1 MPDFVDP
8 PELQN
13 APICSGSLRPKTDV
27 QKHAHRYCVKSS
39 SQPNQCSS
47 QPDRSDYLTGKK
59 SATKRS
65 ADKANEKKRY
75 SKGFWKAIQCRLGIP
90 PTGKPGPETR
100 RAIMSWQDAHGKPT
114 NGVINDRILND
125 LGLSANQLRI
135 NPKTVTLQQLRERL
149 GENYTP
155 SQHFDHGPATIAL
168 DRNNQLK
175 CPALPANHQP
185 SLANYSFADAPNHFA
200 NLPHSLETLGIAA
213 LRGNPLWNAKPESSN
228 RARQPQSSDALAP
241 NDANHAIVERLKS
254 PENYHIERE
263 TVLSL
268 DTVDGTIAKRLII
281 LENFNTKANGEAW
294 EELVQYAQSDSTEAH
309 QVMQSVVDY
318 VIKELHKLES
328 QGDRKEA
335 AVRHIHA
342 SDKHGG
348 DDEAAVV
355 QDKLLW
361 LKERERVSK
370 WLLGLSKLYQD
381 PAFAALAFQGTHYAG
396 LEGTVIDEQT
406 GHPIRVPNEA
416 LAIQSKKSADS
427 FAQTGNM
434 SNIYRTG
441 AVCNEFAYASSS
453 IANPTGTKNAFPI
466 SISKSNWYSPALVE
480 QERYKTNFDDIEQ
493 GDAIVAL
500 NPRQNDKSRKND
512 NPPSLEE
519 LSKYTGRHVDIVV
532 AVSKRNPPKKKKG
545 NKADREQDEQSPQ
558 KAVMLAGA
566 RGSNF
571 PNGIHT
577 KKGNIKW
584 YFSDDDKFKQPFI
597 VIKSVRKHHSI
608 DLSSALTQD
617 FKYDDVK
624 SDIAYNINSKHLKPA
639 ESVAIFNHIFSDKL
653 NTSCQDR
660 DIGYQQLLTIMKD
673 IPSSERDHYYVSSKN
688 KHILME
694 FKKELEATTQ
704 DDQKAFLLKYMRNN
718 IQSKEISFDTNV
730 KSITSDFLLKRITAQ
745 ELYELNTIL
754 INRPPELSSVARA
767 ILIYRSFSVDLRDTI
782 LKGFTSTS
790 SMHINICPILP
801 SSISNESERQIA
813 TKNIWRSKHP

>member
-8 PELQN
+8 PDLQN
-13 APICSGSLRPKTDV
+13 APICSGSLRPKTNV

-59 SATKRS
+59 SASKRS

-90 PTGKPGPETR
+90 PSGKPGPETR

-135 NPKTVTLQQLRERL
+135 NPKTVTIQQLRERL

-155 SQHFDHGPATIAL
+155 SQHFDHGPATITL
-168 DRNNQLK
+168 DRNHQLK
-175 CPALPANHQP
+175 CPTLPANHQP
-185 SLANYSFADAPNHFA
+185 SPANYSFADAPNHFA
-200 NLPHSLETLGIAA
+200 NLPKPLETLGIAA

-254 PENYHIERE
+254 PKNYHIERE
-263 TVLSL
+263 NVLSL
-268 DTVDGTIAKRLII
+268 DTVDDTIAKRLII
-281 LENFNTKANGEAW
+281 LENFNTRTNGEAW

-342 SDKHGG
+342 SDKHG
-348 DDEAAVV
+348 DDEAVV
-355 QDKLLW
+355 AQGKLLW

-381 PAFAALAFQGTHYAG
+381 PAFAALAFQGTHYTG
-396 LEGTVIDEQT
+396 LEDTVIDERT
-406 GHPIRVPNEA
+406 GHPIRLNAPQSF
-416 LAIQSKKSADS
+416 QSKKSADS
-427 FAQTGNM
+427 FAKTGNM
-434 SNIYRTG
+434 SNLYRTG

-453 IANPTGTKNAFPI
+453 IANPTDTKNAFPV
-466 SISKSNWYSPALVE
+466 SISKSNWYSPALAE

-500 NPRQNDKSRKND
+500 NPRQNDKSRPNG

-519 LSKYTGRHVDIVV
+519 LSKLNGRHVDIVV
-532 AVSKRNPPKKKKG
+532 AVGKRNPPKKKKG
-545 NKADREQDEQSPQ
+545 NKADRDQDEQPPQ

-624 SDIAYNINSKHLKPA
+624 SDIAYSVMPKYMKPYPNT
-639 ESVAIFNHIFSDKL
+639 AIIHHSSDSNRICLGDNK
-653 NTSCQDR
+653 
-660 DIGYQQLLTIMKD
+660 IGYNDLVDIMED
-673 IPSSERDHYYVSSKN
+673 IQSNERSSYYIDDKN
-688 KHILME
+688 IEVLKE
-694 FKKELEATTQ
+694 FKKSLDSITHNEQRTFIFEHL
-704 DDQKAFLLKYMRNN
+704 RNN
-718 IQSKEISFDTNV
+718 IHSEMQSFDIKKTPTTRDSLVNYTTPLELTRIN
-730 KSITSDFLLKRITAQ
+730 SIIDTTDINNIHFFK
-745 ELYELNTIL
+745 TIL
-754 INRPPELSSVARA
+754 IFHS
-767 ILIYRSFSVDLRDTI
+767 
-782 LKGFTSTS
+782 
-790 SMHINICPILP
+790 LP
-801 SSISNESERQIA
+801 SSIRERIIKGFSSPSSMSFNACPIHSSSISSESKRQIA
-813 TKNIWRSKHP
+813 TKNIWRSKR

>member
-13 APICSGSLRPKTDV
+13 APICSGSLRPKPNV

-39 SQPNQCSS
+39 RPPIECSS
-47 QPDRSDYLTGKK
+47 QPARSDYLTGKK

-75 SKGFWKAIQCRLGIP
+75 SRGFWKAIQCRLGIIP
-90 PTGKPGPETR
+90 SGVPDPETR

-114 NGVINDRILND
+114 NGLISDELLIDIGLSINDLQID
-125 LGLSANQLRI
+125 
-135 NPKTVTLQQLRERL
+135 PKTVTIQQLRERL
-149 GENYTP
+149 GENHTP

-168 DRNNQLK
+168 DRNYQLK
-175 CPALPANHQP
+175 CPTLPANHQP
-185 SLANYSFADAPNHFA
+185 PLANYSFADAPKHFA
-200 NLPHSLETLGIAA
+200 NLPKPLKTLGIAA
-213 LRGNPLWNAKPESSN
+213 LRGNPLWNAKPETVD

-263 TVLSL
+263 NVLNL
-268 DTVDGTIAKRLII
+268 DTVDDTIAKRLII
-281 LENFNTKANGEAW
+281 LEIFNTKANGEAW

-342 SDKHGG
+342 SDKYGE
-348 DDEAAVV
+348 DEAAVA
-355 QDKLLW
+355 QDKDKLLW
-361 LKERERVSK
+361 VKERERVSK

-416 LAIQSKKSADS
+416 QAIQSKKSADS
-427 FAQTGNM
+427 FAKTGNM
-434 SNIYRTG
+434 SNLYRTG

-453 IANPTGTKNAFPI
+453 IANPTSTKNAFPI
-466 SISKSNWYSPALVE
+466 SISKSNWYSPALAE

-500 NPRQNDKSRKND
+500 NPRQNDKSRPNG

-519 LSKYTGRHVDIVV
+519 LSKLNGRHVDIVV
-532 AVSKRNPPKKKKG
+532 AVGKRNPPKKKKG
-545 NKADREQDEQSPQ
+545 NKADRDQDEQPPQ

-597 VIKSVRKHHSI
+597 VIKSVRKHHSF
-608 DLSSALTQD
+608 DLSTALTQD

-624 SDIAYNINSKHLKPA
+624 SDIAYSVMPKYMKPYPNT
-639 ESVAIFNHIFSDKL
+639 AIIHHSSDSNRICLGDNK
-653 NTSCQDR
+653 
-660 DIGYQQLLTIMKD
+660 IGYNDLVDIMED
-673 IPSSERDHYYVSSKN
+673 IQSNERSSYYIDDKN
-688 KHILME
+688 IEVLKE
-694 FKKELEATTQ
+694 FKKSLDSITHNEQRTFIFEHL
-704 DDQKAFLLKYMRNN
+704 RNN
-718 IQSKEISFDTNV
+718 IHSEMQSFDIKKTPTTRDSLVNYTTPLELTRIN
-730 KSITSDFLLKRITAQ
+730 SIIDTTDINNIHFFK
-745 ELYELNTIL
+745 TIL
-754 INRPPELSSVARA
+754 IFHS
-767 ILIYRSFSVDLRDTI
+767 
-782 LKGFTSTS
+782 
-790 SMHINICPILP
+790 LP
-801 SSISNESERQIA
+801 SSIRERIIKGFSSPSSMSFNACPIHSSSISSESKRQIA
-813 TKNIWRSKHP
+813 TKNIWRSKR

>member
-1 MPDFVDP
+1 MG
-8 PELQN
+8 LQ
-13 APICSGSLRPKTDV
+13 ISR
-27 QKHAHRYCVKSS
+27 KSS
-39 SQPNQCSS
+39 RHQ
-47 QPDRSDYLTGKK
+47 GKIELD
-59 SATKRS
+59 SPVPT
-65 ADKANEKKRY
+65 
-75 SKGFWKAIQCRLGIP
+75 GIP
-90 PTGKPGPETR
+90 DPETR
-100 RAIMSWQDAHGKPT
+100 RAIMAWQDAHGKPT
-114 NGVINDRILND
+114 NGLITNELLIDIGLSINDLQID
-125 LGLSANQLRI
+125 
-135 NPKTVTLQQLRERL
+135 PKTVTIQQLREKL

-241 NDANHAIVERLKS
+241 NDANHAIVERLKA

-263 TVLSL
+263 NVLNQ
-268 DTVDGTIAKRLII
+268 DTIDDTIAKRLMI
-281 LENFNTKANGEAW
+281 LENFNTKTNGEAW
-294 EELVQYAQSDSTEAH
+294 EELVQYAQSDGSEAH

-342 SDKHGG
+342 SDKHA
-348 DDEAAVV
+348 DDEAAVT

-396 LEGTVIDEQT
+396 LEGTVIDERT

-416 LAIQSKKSADS
+416 LAIQSKKRADS
-427 FAQTGNM
+427 FARTGNM
-434 SNIYRTG
+434 SNLYRTG

-453 IANPTGTKNAFPI
+453 IATPTGTKNAFPV

-519 LSKYTGRHVDIVV
+519 LSKLNGQHVDIVV
-532 AVSKRNPPKKKKG
+532 AVSKRTPPKKKKG
-545 NKADREQDEQSPQ
+545 NKADREQDEQTPQ
-558 KAVMLAGA
+558 KAVMLSGA

-571 PNGIHT
+571 PNGIHSSNNKT
-577 KKGNIKW
+577 KW
-584 YFSDDDKFKQPFI
+584 YFRDDDKFKQPFI
-597 VIKSVRKHHSI
+597 VIKSIRKPHSI

-624 SDIAYNINSKHLKPA
+624 SDIAFSSMPKYMKPYKNMAVIHHSSDTNQMCIGDNKLGYNDL
-639 ESVAIFNHIFSDKL
+639 V
-653 NTSCQDR
+653 
-660 DIGYQQLLTIMKD
+660 DIMED
-673 IPSSERDHYYVSSKN
+673 IPSNERSSYYVDEKN
-688 KHILME
+688 VEILRE
-694 FKKELEATTQ
+694 FKKSLDSITNNEQRTFIFKHL
-704 DDQKAFLLKYMRNN
+704 RNN
-718 IQSKEISFDTNV
+718 IHSKVIEYDIKDKSVSRKSLSNHVTATEMTEINTVLDNR
-730 KSITSDFLLKRITAQ
+730 SINESRFIRI
-745 ELYELNTIL
+745 
-754 INRPPELSSVARA
+754 
-767 ILIYRSFSVDLRDTI
+767 ILIYHTLPTNIRDTI
-782 LKGFTSTS
+782 VKGFSSPS
-790 SMHINICPILP
+790 SMSFNACPIH
-801 SSISNESERQIA
+801 SSSVSSESKRQIA
-813 TKNIWRSKHP
+813 TKSIWRSKHP

>member
-8 PELQN
+8 PDLQN
-13 APICSGSLRPKTDV
+13 APICSGSLRPKTNV

-75 SKGFWKAIQCRLGIP
+75 SRGFWKAIQCRLGIIP
-90 PTGKPGPETR
+90 SGVPDPETR

-114 NGVINDRILND
+114 NGLISDELLIDIGLSINDLQID
-125 LGLSANQLRI
+125 
-135 NPKTVTLQQLRERL
+135 PKTVTIQQLRERL
-149 GENYTP
+149 GENHTP

-168 DRNNQLK
+168 DRNYQLK
-175 CPALPANHQP
+175 CPTLPANHQP
-185 SLANYSFADAPNHFA
+185 PLANYSFADAPNHFA
-200 NLPHSLETLGIAA
+200 NLPKPLKTLGIAA
-213 LRGNPLWNAKPESSN
+213 LRGNPLWNAKPETVD

-254 PENYHIERE
+254 PENYHIEQE
-263 TVLSL
+263 NVLHQ
-268 DTVDGTIAKRLII
+268 DTVDDTIAKRLII
-281 LENFNTKANGEAW
+281 LENFNTKTNGKAW
-294 EELVQYAQSDSTEAH
+294 EELVQYAQSDNTEAH

-342 SDKHGG
+342 SDKYGE
-348 DDEAAVV
+348 DEAAVA
-355 QDKLLW
+355 QDKDKLLW

-416 LAIQSKKSADS
+416 QAIQSKKSADS
-427 FAQTGNM
+427 FAKTGNM
-434 SNIYRTG
+434 SNLYRTG

-453 IANPTGTKNAFPI
+453 IANPTSTKNAFPI
-466 SISKSNWYSPALVE
+466 SISKSNWYSPALAE

-532 AVSKRNPPKKKKG
+532 AVGKRNPPKKKKG
-545 NKADREQDEQSPQ
+545 NKADREQDEQPPQ

-571 PNGIHT
+571 PNGIHSSNNKT
-577 KKGNIKW
+577 KW
-584 YFSDDDKFKQPFI
+584 YFRDDDKFKQPFI
-597 VIKSVRKHHSI
+597 VIKSVRKQHSF
-608 DLSSALTQD
+608 DLSTALTQD
-617 FKYDDVK
+617 YKYESVK

-639 ESVAIFNHIFSDKL
+639 ESVAIFNHLFSDKL
-653 NTSCQDR
+653 NTPCQDR
-660 DIGYQQLLTIMKD
+660 DIGYQELLTIMKD

-688 KHILME
+688 KHVLVE

-704 DDQKAFLLKYMRNN
+704 DEQKAFLLKYMHN
-718 IQSKEISFDTNV
+718 NV
-730 KSITSDFLLKRITAQ
+730 KSKVIQLDTAKATTELL
-745 ELYELNTIL
+745 LLNHTT
-754 INRPPELSSVARA
+754 PDELSEIRD
-767 ILIYRSFSVDLRDTI
+767 ILNEKFNNDNSLIRTIVIYRSIPINIRDTI

-801 SSISNESERQIA
+801 SSITNESERQIA
-813 TKNIWRSKHP
+813 TKNIWRGKH

>member
-8 PELQN
+8 PDLQN
-13 APICSGSLRPKTDV
+13 APICSGSLRPKTNV

-90 PTGKPGPETR
+90 PTGTPGPETR

-135 NPKTVTLQQLRERL
+135 NPKIVTIQQLRERL

-155 SQHFDHGPATIAL
+155 SQHFDHGPATITL
-168 DRNNQLK
+168 DRNYQLK
-175 CPALPANHQP
+175 CPTLPANHQP
-185 SLANYSFADAPNHFA
+185 PMANYSFADAPNHFA
-200 NLPHSLETLGIAA
+200 NLPKPLETLGIAA
-213 LRGNPLWNAKPESSN
+213 LRGNPLWNAKPETVD

-254 PENYHIERE
+254 PENYHIEQE
-263 TVLSL
+263 NVLHQ
-268 DTVDGTIAKRLII
+268 DTVDDTIAKRLII
-281 LENFNTKANGEAW
+281 LENFNTKTNGKAW
-294 EELVQYAQSDSTEAH
+294 EELVQYAQSNNTEAH

-342 SDKHGG
+342 SDKYGE
-348 DDEAAVV
+348 DEAAVA
-355 QDKLLW
+355 QDKDKLLW
-361 LKERERVSK
+361 VKERERVSK

-416 LAIQSKKSADS
+416 QAIQSKKSADS
-427 FAQTGNM
+427 FAKTGNM
-434 SNIYRTG
+434 SNLYRTG

-453 IANPTGTKNAFPI
+453 IANPTSTKNAFPV
-466 SISKSNWYSPALVE
+466 SISKSNWYSPALAE

-519 LSKYTGRHVDIVV
+519 LSKLNGRHVDIVV

-545 NKADREQDEQSPQ
+545 NKADRDQDEQPPQ

-597 VIKSVRKHHSI
+597 VIKSVRKHHSF
-608 DLSSALTQD
+608 DLSTALTQD

-624 SDIAYNINSKHLKPA
+624 SDIAYSVMPKYMKPYPNT
-639 ESVAIFNHIFSDKL
+639 AIIHHSSDSNRICLGDNK
-653 NTSCQDR
+653 
-660 DIGYQQLLTIMKD
+660 IGYNDLVDIMED
-673 IPSSERDHYYVSSKN
+673 IQSNERSSYYIDDKN
-688 KHILME
+688 IEVLKE
-694 FKKELEATTQ
+694 FKKSLDSITHNEQRTFIFEHL
-704 DDQKAFLLKYMRNN
+704 RNN
-718 IQSKEISFDTNV
+718 IHSEMQSFDIKKTPTTRDSLVNYTTPLELTRIN
-730 KSITSDFLLKRITAQ
+730 SIIDTTDINNIHFFK
-745 ELYELNTIL
+745 TIL
-754 INRPPELSSVARA
+754 IFHS
-767 ILIYRSFSVDLRDTI
+767 
-782 LKGFTSTS
+782 
-790 SMHINICPILP
+790 LP
-801 SSISNESERQIA
+801 SSIRERIIKGFSSPSSMSFNACPIHSSSISSESKRQIA
-813 TKNIWRSKHP
+813 TKNIWRSKR

>member
-13 APICSGSLRPKTDV
+13 APICSGSLRPKTNV

-90 PTGKPGPETR
+90 PTGTPGPETR

-135 NPKTVTLQQLRERL
+135 NPKIVTIQQLRERL
-149 GENYTP
+149 GENHTP
-155 SQHFDHGPATIAL
+155 SQHFDHGPATITL
-168 DRNNQLK
+168 DRNYQLK
-175 CPALPANHQP
+175 CPTLPANHQP
-185 SLANYSFADAPNHFA
+185 PMANYSFADAPNHFA
-200 NLPHSLETLGIAA
+200 NLPKPLETLGIAA

-263 TVLSL
+263 NVLHQ
-268 DTVDGTIAKRLII
+268 DTVDDTIAKRLII
-281 LENFNTKANGEAW
+281 LENFNTKTNGKAW

-309 QVMQSVVDY
+309 QDMQSVVDY
-318 VIKELHKLES
+318 IIKELHKLES

-335 AVRHIHA
+335 AVRYIHA
-342 SDKHGG
+342 SDKYGE
-348 DDEAAVV
+348 DEAAVA
-355 QDKLLW
+355 QDKDKLLW
-361 LKERERVSK
+361 VKERERVSK

-406 GHPIRVPNEA
+406 GHPIRVPNKA

-427 FAQTGNM
+427 FAKTGNM
-434 SNIYRTG
+434 SNLYRTG

-453 IANPTGTKNAFPI
+453 IANPTGTKNAFPV
-466 SISKSNWYSPALVE
+466 SISKSNWYSPALAE

-500 NPRQNDKSRKND
+500 NPRQNDKSRPNG

-519 LSKYTGRHVDIVV
+519 LSKLNGRHVDIVV

-545 NKADREQDEQSPQ
+545 NKADRDQDEQPPQ

-624 SDIAYNINSKHLKPA
+624 SDIAYSVMPKYMKPYPNT
-639 ESVAIFNHIFSDKL
+639 AIIHHSSDSNHICLGDNK
-653 NTSCQDR
+653 
-660 DIGYQQLLTIMKD
+660 IGYNDLVDIMED
-673 IPSSERDHYYVSSKN
+673 IQSNERSSYYIDDKN
-688 KHILME
+688 IEVLKE
-694 FKKELEATTQ
+694 FKKSLDSITHNEQRTFIFEHL
-704 DDQKAFLLKYMRNN
+704 RNN
-718 IQSKEISFDTNV
+718 IHSEMQSFDIKKTPTTRDSLVNYTTPLELTRIN
-730 KSITSDFLLKRITAQ
+730 SIIDTTDINNIHFFK
-745 ELYELNTIL
+745 TIL
-754 INRPPELSSVARA
+754 IFHS
-767 ILIYRSFSVDLRDTI
+767 
-782 LKGFTSTS
+782 
-790 SMHINICPILP
+790 LP
-801 SSISNESERQIA
+801 SSIRERIIKGFSSPSSMSFNACPIHSSSISSESKRQIA
-813 TKNIWRSKHP
+813 TKNIWRSKR

>member
-8 PELQN
+8 PDLQN
-13 APICSGSLRPKTDV
+13 APICSGSLRPKTNV
-27 QKHAHRYCVKSS
+27 QKHAHRYCVKAS

-47 QPDRSDYLTGKK
+47 QPDRRDYLTGKK

-75 SKGFWKAIQCRLGIP
+75 SRGFWKAIQCRLGIIP
-90 PTGKPGPETR
+90 SGVPDPETR

-135 NPKTVTLQQLRERL
+135 NPKIVTIQQLRERL
-149 GENYTP
+149 GENHTP
-155 SQHFDHGPATIAL
+155 SQHFDHGPATITL
-168 DRNNQLK
+168 DRNHQLK
-175 CPALPANHQP
+175 CPTLPANHQP
-185 SLANYSFADAPNHFA
+185 PMANYSFADAPNHFA
-200 NLPHSLETLGIAA
+200 NLPKPLETLGIAA

-263 TVLSL
+263 NVLNL
-268 DTVDGTIAKRLII
+268 DTVDDTIAKRLII
-281 LENFNTKANGEAW
+281 LEIFNTKANGEAW

-342 SDKHGG
+342 SDKYGE
-348 DDEAAVV
+348 DEAAVA
-355 QDKLLW
+355 QDKDKLLW
-361 LKERERVSK
+361 VKERERVSK

-396 LEGTVIDEQT
+396 LKGTVIDEQT

-416 LAIQSKKSADS
+416 QAIQSKKSADS
-427 FAQTGNM
+427 FAKTGNM
-434 SNIYRTG
+434 SNLYRTG

-453 IANPTGTKNAFPI
+453 IANPTSTKNAFPI
-466 SISKSNWYSPALVE
+466 SISKSNWYSPALAE

-519 LSKYTGRHVDIVV
+519 LSKLNGRHVDIVV

-545 NKADREQDEQSPQ
+545 NKADREQDGQPPQ

-566 RGSNF
+566 RGSNY

-624 SDIAYNINSKHLKPA
+624 SDIAYSVMPKYMKPYPNT
-639 ESVAIFNHIFSDKL
+639 AIIHHSSDSNHICLGDNK
-653 NTSCQDR
+653 
-660 DIGYQQLLTIMKD
+660 IGYNDLVDIMED
-673 IPSSERDHYYVSSKN
+673 IQSNERSSYYIDDKN
-688 KHILME
+688 IEVLKE
-694 FKKELEATTQ
+694 FKKSLDSITHNEQRTFIFEHL
-704 DDQKAFLLKYMRNN
+704 RNN
-718 IQSKEISFDTNV
+718 IHSEMQSFDIKKTPTTRDSLVNYTTPLELTRIN
-730 KSITSDFLLKRITAQ
+730 SIIDTTDINNIHFFK
-745 ELYELNTIL
+745 TIL
-754 INRPPELSSVARA
+754 IFHS
-767 ILIYRSFSVDLRDTI
+767 
-782 LKGFTSTS
+782 
-790 SMHINICPILP
+790 LP
-801 SSISNESERQIA
+801 SSIRERIIKGFSSPSSMSFNACPIHSSSISSESKRQIA
-813 TKNIWRSKHP
+813 TKNIWRSKR

>member
-8 PELQN
+8 PDLQN
-13 APICSGSLRPKTDV
+13 APICSGSLRPKTNV
-27 QKHAHRYCVKSS
+27 QKHAHRYCVKAS

-47 QPDRSDYLTGKK
+47 QPDRRDYLTGKK

-75 SKGFWKAIQCRLGIP
+75 SRGFWKAIQCRLGIIP
-90 PTGKPGPETR
+90 SGVPDPETR

-135 NPKTVTLQQLRERL
+135 NPKIVTIQQLRERL
-149 GENYTP
+149 GENHTP
-155 SQHFDHGPATIAL
+155 SQHFDHGPATITL
-168 DRNNQLK
+168 DRNHQLK
-175 CPALPANHQP
+175 CPTLPANHQP
-185 SLANYSFADAPNHFA
+185 PMANYSFADAPNHFA
-200 NLPHSLETLGIAA
+200 NLPKPLETLGIAA

-263 TVLSL
+263 NVLNL
-268 DTVDGTIAKRLII
+268 DTVDDTIAKRLII
-281 LENFNTKANGEAW
+281 LEIFNTKANGEAW

-342 SDKHGG
+342 SDKYGE
-348 DDEAAVV
+348 DEAAVA
-355 QDKLLW
+355 QDKDKLLW
-361 LKERERVSK
+361 VKERERVSK

-416 LAIQSKKSADS
+416 QAIQSKKSADS
-427 FAQTGNM
+427 FAKTGNM
-434 SNIYRTG
+434 SNLYRTG

-453 IANPTGTKNAFPI
+453 IANPTSTKNAFPV

-480 QERYKTNFDDIEQ
+480 QERYKTTFDDIEQ

-519 LSKYTGRHVDIVV
+519 LSKLNGRHVDIVV

-545 NKADREQDEQSPQ
+545 NKADREQDGQPPQ

-566 RGSNF
+566 RGSNY

-624 SDIAYNINSKHLKPA
+624 SDIAYSVMPKYMKPYPNT
-639 ESVAIFNHIFSDKL
+639 AIIHHSSDSNHICLGDNK
-653 NTSCQDR
+653 
-660 DIGYQQLLTIMKD
+660 IGYNDLVDIMED
-673 IPSSERDHYYVSSKN
+673 IQSNERSSYYIDDKN
-688 KHILME
+688 IEVLKE
-694 FKKELEATTQ
+694 FKKSLDSITHNEQRTFIFEHL
-704 DDQKAFLLKYMRNN
+704 RNN
-718 IQSKEISFDTNV
+718 IHSEMQSFDIKKTPTTRDSLVNYTTPLELTRIN
-730 KSITSDFLLKRITAQ
+730 SIIDTTDINNIHFFK
-745 ELYELNTIL
+745 TIL
-754 INRPPELSSVARA
+754 IFHS
-767 ILIYRSFSVDLRDTI
+767 
-782 LKGFTSTS
+782 
-790 SMHINICPILP
+790 LP
-801 SSISNESERQIA
+801 SSIRERIIKGFSSPSSMSFNACPIHSSSISSESKRQIA
-813 TKNIWRSKHP
+813 TKNIWRSKR

>member
-8 PELQN
+8 PEIQHS
-13 APICSGSLRPKTDV
+13 PICSGSLRPKTNV
-27 QKHAHRYCVKSS
+27 QKHAHRYCVKAS

-90 PTGKPGPETR
+90 PTGTPGPETR

-135 NPKTVTLQQLRERL
+135 NPKTVTIQQLRERL

-168 DRNNQLK
+168 DRNYQLK
-175 CPALPANHQP
+175 CPTLPANHQP
-185 SLANYSFADAPNHFA
+185 PLANYSFADAPKHFA
-200 NLPHSLETLGIAA
+200 NLPKPLETLGIAA
-213 LRGNPLWNAKPESSN
+213 LRGNPLWNAKPETVD

-263 TVLSL
+263 NVLHQ
-268 DTVDGTIAKRLII
+268 DTVDDTIAKRLII
-281 LENFNTKANGEAW
+281 LENFNTKANGDAW
-294 EELVQYAQSDSTEAH
+294 DELVQYAQSDSTEAH
-309 QVMQSVVDY
+309 QVMQSVVAH

-342 SDKHGG
+342 SDKHAG
-348 DDEAAVV
+348 DDKAAVT

-370 WLLGLSKLYQD
+370 WLLGLSKIYQD

-396 LEGTVIDEQT
+396 LDETIADERT
-406 GHPIRVPNEA
+406 GYPIHIRSMA
-416 LAIQSKKSADS
+416 QAIQSKKSADS
-427 FAQTGNM
+427 FAKTGNM
-434 SNIYRTG
+434 SNLYRTG
-441 AVCNEFAYASSS
+441 AVCNEFAHASSS
-453 IANPTGTKNAFPI
+453 IANPTGTKNAFPV

-480 QERYKTNFDDIEQ
+480 QERYKTTFDDIEQ

-532 AVSKRNPPKKKKG
+532 AVSKRTPPKKKKG
-545 NKADREQDEQSPQ
+545 NKADREQDEQPPQ

-566 RGSNF
+566 RGSDY
-571 PNGIHT
+571 PNGIHSSNNKT
-577 KKGNIKW
+577 KW
-584 YFSDDDKFKQPFI
+584 YFRDDDKFKQPFI
-597 VIKSVRKHHSI
+597 VIKSIRKHHSI
-608 DLSSALTQD
+608 DLSTALTQD
-617 FKYDDVK
+617 FKYESVK
-624 SDIAYNINSKHLKPA
+624 SDIAYNINSKHLNPHPNM
-639 ESVAIFNHIFSDKL
+639 AIIHHSSNSNHICLGDNELGYNNLVDVMEDVPSNKRSSHYVDDK
-653 NTSCQDR
+653 S
-660 DIGYQQLLTIMKD
+660 IEVLT
-673 IPSSERDHYYVSSKN
+673 
-688 KHILME
+688 E
-694 FKKELEATTQ
+694 FKKSLDAITNNEQRTFIFEHL
-704 DDQKAFLLKYMRNN
+704 RNN
-718 IQSKEISFDTNV
+718 IHSKVIEYDIKDKSVSRKSLSNHVTATEMSEI
-730 KSITSDFLLKRITAQ
+730 
-745 ELYELNTIL
+745 NTIL
-754 INRPPELSSVARA
+754 DNRSINESGFIRI
-767 ILIYRSFSVDLRDTI
+767 ILIYRTLPTNIRDTI
-782 LKGFTSTS
+782 VKGFSSPS
-790 SMHINICPILP
+790 SMSFNACPIH
-801 SSISNESERQIA
+801 SSSVSSESKRQIA
-813 TKNIWRSKHP
+813 TKSIWRSKHP

>member
-8 PELQN
+8 TELQN
-13 APICSGSLRPKTDV
+13 APVCSGSLRPMPIM
-27 QKHAHRYCVKSS
+27 QKHAHRYCLKTSR
-39 SQPNQCSS
+39 PPIECSS
-47 QPDRSDYLTGKK
+47 QPDRSDYLTEKK
-59 SATKRS
+59 STTKRS

-75 SKGFWKAIQCRLGIP
+75 SKGFWKAIQCRLGIIP
-90 PTGKPGPETR
+90 SGVPDPETR

-135 NPKTVTLQQLRERL
+135 NPKTVTIQQLRERL

-155 SQHFDHGPATIAL
+155 SQHFDHGPATITL
-168 DRNNQLK
+168 DRNYQLK

-185 SLANYSFADAPNHFA
+185 PMANYSFADAPNHFA
-200 NLPHSLETLGIAA
+200 NLPKPLETLGIAA

-241 NDANHAIVERLKS
+241 NDANHAIVERLKA

-263 TVLSL
+263 NVLNQ
-268 DTVDGTIAKRLII
+268 DTIDDTIAKRLMI
-281 LENFNTKANGEAW
+281 LENFNTKTNGEAW

-342 SDKHGG
+342 SDKHA
-348 DDEAAVV
+348 DDEAAVT

-396 LEGTVIDEQT
+396 LEGTVIDERT

-416 LAIQSKKSADS
+416 LAIQSKKRADS
-427 FAQTGNM
+427 FARTGNM
-434 SNIYRTG
+434 SNLYRTG
-441 AVCNEFAYASSS
+441 AVCNEFAHASSA

-500 NPRQNDKSRKND
+500 NPRHNDKSRKND

-519 LSKYTGRHVDIVV
+519 LSKLNGRHVDIVV
-532 AVSKRNPPKKKKG
+532 AVSKRTPPKKKKG

-566 RGSNF
+566 RGSDY
-571 PNGIHT
+571 PNGIHSSNNKT
-577 KKGNIKW
+577 KW
-584 YFSDDDKFKQPFI
+584 YFRDDDKFKQPFI
-597 VIKSVRKHHSI
+597 VIKSIRKHHSI
-608 DLSSALTQD
+608 DLSTALTQD

-624 SDIAYNINSKHLKPA
+624 SDIAFSSMPKYMKPYKNMAVIHHSSDTNQMCIGDNKLGYNDL
-639 ESVAIFNHIFSDKL
+639 V
-653 NTSCQDR
+653 
-660 DIGYQQLLTIMKD
+660 DIMED
-673 IPSSERDHYYVSSKN
+673 IPSNERSSHYIDAEN
-688 KHILME
+688 IETLRE
-694 FKKELEATTQ
+694 FKKSLNSITNNEQRLFLFEHLRNNIHSEMQSFDINETPTTQ
-704 DDQKAFLLKYMRNN
+704 DSIINHTTPVELEKINDIISIGDANN
-718 IQSKEISFDTNV
+718 IHFFK
-730 KSITSDFLLKRITAQ
+730 
-745 ELYELNTIL
+745 TIL
-754 INRPPELSSVARA
+754 IFHSLPSSVRER
-767 ILIYRSFSVDLRDTI
+767 IIS
-782 LKGFTSTS
+782 GFTSAST
-790 SMHINICPILP
+790 MNFNVCPIH
-801 SSISNESERQIA
+801 SSSLSSESKRQIA
-813 TKNIWRSKHP
+813 TKNIWRSKH

>member
-8 PELQN
+8 PETQN
-13 APICSGSLRPKTDV
+13 APVCSGSLRPMPIM
-27 QKHAHRYCVKSS
+27 QKHAHRYCLKTSR
-39 SQPNQCSS
+39 PPIECSS

-59 SATKRS
+59 STTKRS
-65 ADKANEKKRY
+65 ADRANEKKRY
-75 SKGFWKAIQCRLGIP
+75 STGFWKAIQCRLGIP
-90 PTGKPGPETR
+90 PTGTPGPETR

-135 NPKTVTLQQLRERL
+135 NPKTVTIQQLRERL

-185 SLANYSFADAPNHFA
+185 SLTNYSFADAPNHFA

-213 LRGNPLWNAKPESSN
+213 LRGNPLWNAKPETVD

-241 NDANHAIVERLKS
+241 NAANHAIIERLKAS
-254 PENYHIERE
+254 ENYHLERE
-263 TVLSL
+263 NVLHQ
-268 DTVDGTIAKRLII
+268 DTVDDTIAKRLII
-281 LENFNTKANGEAW
+281 LEKTNGEAW

-309 QVMQSVVDY
+309 QVMQSVVAH
-318 VIKELHKLES
+318 VIKELHTLES

-335 AVRHIHA
+335 AIRHIHA
-342 SDKHGG
+342 NDNRSDG
-348 DDEAAVV
+348 DAAVA

-416 LAIQSKKSADS
+416 QAIQSKKSADS
-427 FAQTGNM
+427 FAKTGNM
-434 SNIYRTG
+434 SNLYRTG

-453 IANPTGTKNAFPI
+453 IANPTGTKNAFPV
-466 SISKSNWYSPALVE
+466 SISKSNWYSPALAE

-519 LSKYTGRHVDIVV
+519 LSKLNGRHVDIVV
-532 AVSKRNPPKKKKG
+532 AVGKRNPPKKKKG
-545 NKADREQDEQSPQ
+545 NKADREQDGQPPQ
-558 KAVMLAGA
+558 KAVMLSGA
-566 RGSNF
+566 RGSNY
-571 PNGIHT
+571 PNGIHSSNNKT
-577 KKGNIKW
+577 KW
-584 YFSDDDKFKQPFI
+584 YFRDDDKFKQPFI
-597 VIKSVRKHHSI
+597 VIKSIRKHHSI
-608 DLSSALTQD
+608 DLSTALTQD
-617 FKYDDVK
+617 YKYESVK
-624 SDIAYNINSKHLKPA
+624 SDIAYNINSKHLNPY
-639 ESVAIFNHIFSDKL
+639 SNMAIIHHSSDSNHICLGDSKL
-653 NTSCQDR
+653 
-660 DIGYQQLLTIMKD
+660 GYNDLVDVMED
-673 IPSSERDHYYVSSKN
+673 VPSNKRSSYYVDGKS
-688 KHILME
+688 IEVLTE
-694 FKKELEATTQ
+694 FKKSLDAITHDEQRTFIFEHL
-704 DDQKAFLLKYMRNN
+704 RNN
-718 IQSKEISFDTNV
+718 IHSKVIEYDIKDKSVSRKSLSNHVTATEMSEI
-730 KSITSDFLLKRITAQ
+730 
-745 ELYELNTIL
+745 NTIL
-754 INRPPELSSVARA
+754 DNRSINESRFIRI
-767 ILIYRSFSVDLRDTI
+767 ILIYRTLPTNIRDTI
-782 LKGFTSTS
+782 VKGFSSPS
-790 SMHINICPILP
+790 SMSFNACPIH
-801 SSISNESERQIA
+801 SSSVSSESKRQIA
-813 TKNIWRSKHP
+813 TKSIWRSKHP

>member
-13 APICSGSLRPKTDV
+13 APICSGSLRPKTSV

-75 SKGFWKAIQCRLGIP
+75 SKGFWKAIQCRLGIIP
-90 PTGKPGPETR
+90 SGVPDPETR

-114 NGVINDRILND
+114 NGLISDELLIDIGLSINDLQID
-125 LGLSANQLRI
+125 
-135 NPKTVTLQQLRERL
+135 PKTVTIQQLRERL
-149 GENYTP
+149 GENHTP

-168 DRNNQLK
+168 DRNYQLK
-175 CPALPANHQP
+175 CPTLPANHQP
-185 SLANYSFADAPNHFA
+185 PLANYSFADAPKHFA
-200 NLPHSLETLGIAA
+200 NLPKPLKTLGIAA
-213 LRGNPLWNAKPESSN
+213 LRGNPLWNAKPETVD

-263 TVLSL
+263 NVLHQ
-268 DTVDGTIAKRLII
+268 DTVDDTIAKRLII
-281 LENFNTKANGEAW
+281 LEIFNTKANGEAW

-342 SDKHGG
+342 SDKYGE
-348 DDEAAVV
+348 DEAAVA
-355 QDKLLW
+355 QDKDKLLW
-361 LKERERVSK
+361 VKERERVSK

-416 LAIQSKKSADS
+416 QAIQSKKSADS
-427 FAQTGNM
+427 FAKTGNM
-434 SNIYRTG
+434 SNLYRTG

-453 IANPTGTKNAFPI
+453 IANPTSTKNAFPI
-466 SISKSNWYSPALVE
+466 SISKSNWYSPALAE

-532 AVSKRNPPKKKKG
+532 AVGKRNPPKKKKG
-545 NKADREQDEQSPQ
+545 NKADREQDEQPKQ

-566 RGSNF
+566 RGSNY
-571 PNGIHT
+571 PNGIHST
-577 KKGNIKW
+577 DGKTKW
-584 YFSDDDKFKQPFI
+584 YFRDDDKFKQPFI

-608 DLSSALTQD
+608 DLSTALTQD

-624 SDIAYNINSKHLKPA
+624 SDIAYSIMPKYMKPYPNTA
-639 ESVAIFNHIFSDKL
+639 IIHHSSESNHICLGDNK
-653 NTSCQDR
+653 
-660 DIGYQQLLTIMKD
+660 IGYNDLVDIMED
-673 IPSSERDHYYVSSKN
+673 IPSNERSSHYIDAKN
-688 KHILME
+688 IEALRE
-694 FKKELEATTQ
+694 FKKSLNSIINNEQRLFLFEHLRNNIHSEMQSFDINETPTTQ
-704 DDQKAFLLKYMRNN
+704 DSIINHTTPVELEKIDDIINIGDANN
-718 IQSKEISFDTNV
+718 IHFFK
-730 KSITSDFLLKRITAQ
+730 
-745 ELYELNTIL
+745 TIL
-754 INRPPELSSVARA
+754 IFHS
-767 ILIYRSFSVDLRDTI
+767 
-782 LKGFTSTS
+782 
-790 SMHINICPILP
+790 LP
-801 SSISNESERQIA
+801 SSVRERIISRFTSASTMSFNVCPIHSSSLSSESKRQIA
-813 TKNIWRSKHP
+813 TKNIWRSKR

>member
-8 PELQN
+8 PEIQHS
-13 APICSGSLRPKTDV
+13 PICSGSLRPKTNV
-27 QKHAHRYCVKSS
+27 QKHAHRYCVKAS

-47 QPDRSDYLTGKK
+47 QPDRRDYLTGKK

-75 SKGFWKAIQCRLGIP
+75 SRGFWKAIQCRLGIIP
-90 PTGKPGPETR
+90 SGVPDPETR

-135 NPKTVTLQQLRERL
+135 NPKTVTIQQLRERL
-149 GENYTP
+149 GENHTP
-155 SQHFDHGPATIAL
+155 SQHFDHGPATITL
-168 DRNNQLK
+168 DRNHQLK
-175 CPALPANHQP
+175 CPTLPANHQP
-185 SLANYSFADAPNHFA
+185 PMANYSFADAPNHFA
-200 NLPHSLETLGIAA
+200 NLPKPLETLGIAA

-263 TVLSL
+263 NVLNL
-268 DTVDGTIAKRLII
+268 DTVDDTIAKRLII
-281 LENFNTKANGEAW
+281 LEIFNTKANGEAW

-342 SDKHGG
+342 SDKYGE
-348 DDEAAVV
+348 DEAAVA
-355 QDKLLW
+355 QDKDKLLW
-361 LKERERVSK
+361 VKERERVSK

-396 LEGTVIDEQT
+396 LKGTVIDEQT

-416 LAIQSKKSADS
+416 QAIQSKKSADS
-427 FAQTGNM
+427 FAKTGNM
-434 SNIYRTG
+434 SNLYRTG

-453 IANPTGTKNAFPI
+453 IANPTSTKNAFPV

-480 QERYKTNFDDIEQ
+480 QERYKTTFDDIEQ

-519 LSKYTGRHVDIVV
+519 LSKLNGRHVDIVV

-545 NKADREQDEQSPQ
+545 NKADREQDGQPPQ

-566 RGSNF
+566 RGSNY

-624 SDIAYNINSKHLKPA
+624 SDIAYSVMPKYMKPYPNT
-639 ESVAIFNHIFSDKL
+639 AIIHHSSDSNHICLGDNK
-653 NTSCQDR
+653 
-660 DIGYQQLLTIMKD
+660 IGYNDLVDIMED
-673 IPSSERDHYYVSSKN
+673 
-688 KHILME
+688 
-694 FKKELEATTQ
+694 
-704 DDQKAFLLKYMRNN
+704 
-718 IQSKEISFDTNV
+718 IQSNE
-730 KSITSDFLLKRITAQ
+730 R
-745 ELYELNTIL
+745 
-754 INRPPELSSVARA
+754 SSYY
-767 ILIYRSFSVDLRDTI
+767 IDD
-782 LKGFTSTS
+782 
-790 SMHINICPILP
+790 
-801 SSISNESERQIA
+801 
-813 TKNIWRSKHP
+813 KNIEVFERV

>member
-8 PELQN
+8 PDLQN
-13 APICSGSLRPKTDV
+13 APICSGSLRPKTNV

-90 PTGKPGPETR
+90 PTGTPGPETR

-135 NPKTVTLQQLRERL
+135 NPKIVTIQQLRERL

-155 SQHFDHGPATIAL
+155 SQHFDHGPATITL
-168 DRNNQLK
+168 DRNHQLK
-175 CPALPANHQP
+175 CPTLPANHQP
-185 SLANYSFADAPNHFA
+185 PMANYSFADAPNHFA
-200 NLPHSLETLGIAA
+200 NLPKPLETLGIAA

-263 TVLSL
+263 NVLNL
-268 DTVDGTIAKRLII
+268 DTVDDTIAKRLII
-281 LENFNTKANGEAW
+281 LEIFNTKANGEAW

-342 SDKHGG
+342 SDKYGE
-348 DDEAAVV
+348 DEAAVA
-355 QDKLLW
+355 QDKDKLLW
-361 LKERERVSK
+361 VKERERVSK

-396 LEGTVIDEQT
+396 LKGTVIDEQT

-416 LAIQSKKSADS
+416 QAIQSKKSADS
-427 FAQTGNM
+427 FAKTGNM
-434 SNIYRTG
+434 SNLYRTG

-453 IANPTGTKNAFPI
+453 IANPTSTKNAFPV

-480 QERYKTNFDDIEQ
+480 QERYKTTFDDIEQ

-519 LSKYTGRHVDIVV
+519 LSKLNGRHVDIVV

-545 NKADREQDEQSPQ
+545 NKADREQDGQPPQ

-566 RGSNF
+566 RGSNY

-624 SDIAYNINSKHLKPA
+624 SDIAYSVMPKYMKPYPNT
-639 ESVAIFNHIFSDKL
+639 AIIHHSSDSNHICLGDNK
-653 NTSCQDR
+653 
-660 DIGYQQLLTIMKD
+660 IGYNDLVDIMED
-673 IPSSERDHYYVSSKN
+673 IQSNERSSYYIDDKN
-688 KHILME
+688 IEVLKE
-694 FKKELEATTQ
+694 FKKSLDSITHNEQRTFIFEHL
-704 DDQKAFLLKYMRNN
+704 RNN
-718 IQSKEISFDTNV
+718 IHSEMQSFDIKKTPTTRDSLVNYTTPLELTRIN
-730 KSITSDFLLKRITAQ
+730 SIIDTTDINNIHFFK
-745 ELYELNTIL
+745 TIL
-754 INRPPELSSVARA
+754 IFHS
-767 ILIYRSFSVDLRDTI
+767 
-782 LKGFTSTS
+782 
-790 SMHINICPILP
+790 LP
-801 SSISNESERQIA
+801 SSIRERIIKGFSSPSSMSFNACPIHSSSISSESKRQIA
-813 TKNIWRSKHP
+813 TKNIWRSKR

>member
-8 PELQN
+8 PDLQN
-13 APICSGSLRPKTDV
+13 APICSGSLRPKTNV
-27 QKHAHRYCVKSS
+27 QKHAHRYCVKAS

-47 QPDRSDYLTGKK
+47 QPDRRDYLTGKK

-75 SKGFWKAIQCRLGIP
+75 SRGFWKAIQCRLGIIP
-90 PTGKPGPETR
+90 SGVPDPETR

-135 NPKTVTLQQLRERL
+135 NPKIVTIQQLRERL
-149 GENYTP
+149 GENHTP
-155 SQHFDHGPATIAL
+155 SQHFDHGPATITL
-168 DRNNQLK
+168 DRNHQLK
-175 CPALPANHQP
+175 CPTLPANHQP
-185 SLANYSFADAPNHFA
+185 PMANYSFADAPNHFA
-200 NLPHSLETLGIAA
+200 NLPKPLETLGIAA

-263 TVLSL
+263 NVLNL
-268 DTVDGTIAKRLII
+268 DTVDDTIAKRLII
-281 LENFNTKANGEAW
+281 LEIFNTKANGEAW

-342 SDKHGG
+342 SDKYGE
-348 DDEAAVV
+348 DEAAVA
-355 QDKLLW
+355 QDKDKLLW
-361 LKERERVSK
+361 VKERERVSK

-416 LAIQSKKSADS
+416 QAIQSKKSADS
-427 FAQTGNM
+427 FAKTGNM
-434 SNIYRTG
+434 SNLYRTG

-453 IANPTGTKNAFPI
+453 IANPTSTKNAFPI
-466 SISKSNWYSPALVE
+466 SISKSNWYSPALAE

-532 AVSKRNPPKKKKG
+532 AVGKRNPPKKKKG
-545 NKADREQDEQSPQ
+545 NKADREQDEQPKQ

-566 RGSNF
+566 RGSNY
-571 PNGIHT
+571 PNGIHST
-577 KKGNIKW
+577 DGKTKW
-584 YFSDDDKFKQPFI
+584 YFRDDDKFKQPFI

-608 DLSSALTQD
+608 DLSTALTQD

-624 SDIAYNINSKHLKPA
+624 SDIAYSIMPKYMKPYPNTA
-639 ESVAIFNHIFSDKL
+639 IIHHSSESNHICLGDNK
-653 NTSCQDR
+653 
-660 DIGYQQLLTIMKD
+660 IGYNDLVDIMED
-673 IPSSERDHYYVSSKN
+673 IPSNERSSHYIDAKN
-688 KHILME
+688 IEALRE
-694 FKKELEATTQ
+694 FKKSLNSIINNEQRLFLFEHLRNNIHSEMQSFDINETPTTQ
-704 DDQKAFLLKYMRNN
+704 DSIINHTTPVELEKIDDIINIGDANN
-718 IQSKEISFDTNV
+718 IHFFK
-730 KSITSDFLLKRITAQ
+730 
-745 ELYELNTIL
+745 TIL
-754 INRPPELSSVARA
+754 IFHS
-767 ILIYRSFSVDLRDTI
+767 
-782 LKGFTSTS
+782 
-790 SMHINICPILP
+790 LP
-801 SSISNESERQIA
+801 SSVRERIISRFTSASTMSFNVCPIHSSSLSSESKRQIA
-813 TKNIWRSKHP
+813 TKNIWRSKR

>member
-8 PELQN
+8 PDLQN
-13 APICSGSLRPKTDV
+13 APICSGSLRPKTNV
-27 QKHAHRYCVKSS
+27 QKHAHRYCVKAS

-47 QPDRSDYLTGKK
+47 QPDRRDYLTGKK

-90 PTGKPGPETR
+90 PTGTPGPETR

-135 NPKTVTLQQLRERL
+135 NPKIVTIQQLRERL

-155 SQHFDHGPATIAL
+155 SQHFDHGPATITL
-168 DRNNQLK
+168 DRNHQLK
-175 CPALPANHQP
+175 CPTLPANHQP
-185 SLANYSFADAPNHFA
+185 PMANYSFADAPNHFA
-200 NLPHSLETLGIAA
+200 NLPKPLETLGIAA
-213 LRGNPLWNAKPESSN
+213 LRGNPLWNAKPETVD

-254 PENYHIERE
+254 PENYHIEQE
-263 TVLSL
+263 NVLHQ
-268 DTVDGTIAKRLII
+268 DTVDDTIAKRLII
-281 LENFNTKANGEAW
+281 LENFNTKTNGKAW
-294 EELVQYAQSDSTEAH
+294 EELVQYAQSNNTEAH

-342 SDKHGG
+342 SDKYGE
-348 DDEAAVV
+348 DEAAVA
-355 QDKLLW
+355 QDKDKLLW
-361 LKERERVSK
+361 VKERERVSK

-416 LAIQSKKSADS
+416 QAIQSKKSADS
-427 FAQTGNM
+427 FAKTGNM
-434 SNIYRTG
+434 SNLYRTG

-453 IANPTGTKNAFPI
+453 IANPTSTKNAFPV
-466 SISKSNWYSPALVE
+466 SISKSNWYSPALAE

-519 LSKYTGRHVDIVV
+519 LSKLNGRHVDIVV

-545 NKADREQDEQSPQ
+545 NKADRDQDEQPPQ

-597 VIKSVRKHHSI
+597 VIKSVRKHHSF
-608 DLSSALTQD
+608 DLSTALTQD

-624 SDIAYNINSKHLKPA
+624 SDIAYSVMPKYMKPYPNT
-639 ESVAIFNHIFSDKL
+639 AIIHHSSDSNRICLGDNK
-653 NTSCQDR
+653 
-660 DIGYQQLLTIMKD
+660 IGYNDLVDIMED
-673 IPSSERDHYYVSSKN
+673 IQSNERSSYYIDDKN
-688 KHILME
+688 IEVLKE
-694 FKKELEATTQ
+694 FKKSLDSITHNEQRTFIFEHL
-704 DDQKAFLLKYMRNN
+704 RNN
-718 IQSKEISFDTNV
+718 IHSEMQSFDIKKTPTTRDSLVNYTTPLELTRIN
-730 KSITSDFLLKRITAQ
+730 SIIDTTDINNIHFFK
-745 ELYELNTIL
+745 TIL
-754 INRPPELSSVARA
+754 IFHS
-767 ILIYRSFSVDLRDTI
+767 
-782 LKGFTSTS
+782 
-790 SMHINICPILP
+790 LP
-801 SSISNESERQIA
+801 SSIRERIIKGFSSPSSMSFNACPIHSSSISSESKRQIA
-813 TKNIWRSKHP
+813 TKNIWRSKR

>member
-8 PELQN
+8 PDLQN
-13 APICSGSLRPKTDV
+13 APICSGSLRPKTNV
-27 QKHAHRYCVKSS
+27 QKHAHRYCVKAS

-47 QPDRSDYLTGKK
+47 QPDRRDYLTGKK

-90 PTGKPGPETR
+90 PTGTPGPETR

-135 NPKTVTLQQLRERL
+135 NPKIVTIQQLRERL

-155 SQHFDHGPATIAL
+155 SQHFDHGPATITL
-168 DRNNQLK
+168 DRNYQLK
-175 CPALPANHQP
+175 CPTLPANHQP
-185 SLANYSFADAPNHFA
+185 PMANYSFADAPNHFA
-200 NLPHSLETLGIAA
+200 NLPKPLETLGIAA
-213 LRGNPLWNAKPESSN
+213 LRGNPLWNAKPETVD

-254 PENYHIERE
+254 PENYHIEQE
-263 TVLSL
+263 NVLHQ
-268 DTVDGTIAKRLII
+268 DTVDDTIAKRLII
-281 LENFNTKANGEAW
+281 LENFNTKTNGKAW
-294 EELVQYAQSDSTEAH
+294 EELVQYAQSNNTEAH

-342 SDKHGG
+342 SDKYGE
-348 DDEAAVV
+348 DEAAVA
-355 QDKLLW
+355 QDKDKLLW
-361 LKERERVSK
+361 VKERERVSK

-416 LAIQSKKSADS
+416 QAIQSKKSADS
-427 FAQTGNM
+427 FAKTGNM
-434 SNIYRTG
+434 SNLYRTG

-453 IANPTGTKNAFPI
+453 IANPTSTKNAFPV
-466 SISKSNWYSPALVE
+466 SISKSNWYSPALAE

-519 LSKYTGRHVDIVV
+519 LSKLNGRHVDIVV

-545 NKADREQDEQSPQ
+545 NKADRDQDEQPPQ

-597 VIKSVRKHHSI
+597 VIKSVRKHHSF
-608 DLSSALTQD
+608 DLSTALTQD

-624 SDIAYNINSKHLKPA
+624 SDIAYSVMPKYMKPYPNT
-639 ESVAIFNHIFSDKL
+639 AIIHHSSDSNRICLGDNK
-653 NTSCQDR
+653 
-660 DIGYQQLLTIMKD
+660 IGYNDLVDIMED
-673 IPSSERDHYYVSSKN
+673 IQSNERSSYYIDDKN
-688 KHILME
+688 IEVLKE
-694 FKKELEATTQ
+694 FKKSLDSITHNEQRTFIFEHL
-704 DDQKAFLLKYMRNN
+704 RNN
-718 IQSKEISFDTNV
+718 IHSEMQSFDIKKTPTTRDSLVNYTTPLELTRIN
-730 KSITSDFLLKRITAQ
+730 SIIDTTDINNIHFFK
-745 ELYELNTIL
+745 TIL
-754 INRPPELSSVARA
+754 IFHS
-767 ILIYRSFSVDLRDTI
+767 
-782 LKGFTSTS
+782 
-790 SMHINICPILP
+790 LP
-801 SSISNESERQIA
+801 SSIRERIIKGFSSPSSMSFNACPIHSSSISSESKRQIA
-813 TKNIWRSKHP
+813 TKNIWRSKR

>member
-8 PELQN
+8 PDLQN
-13 APICSGSLRPKTDV
+13 APICSGSLRPKTNV

-90 PTGKPGPETR
+90 PTGTPGPETR

-114 NGVINDRILND
+114 NGLISDELLIDIGLSINDLQID
-125 LGLSANQLRI
+125 
-135 NPKTVTLQQLRERL
+135 PKTVTIQQLRERL
-149 GENYTP
+149 GENHTP
-155 SQHFDHGPATIAL
+155 SQHFDHGPATITL
-168 DRNNQLK
+168 DRNHQLK
-175 CPALPANHQP
+175 CPTLPANHQP
-185 SLANYSFADAPNHFA
+185 PMANYSFADAPNHFA
-200 NLPHSLETLGIAA
+200 NLPKPLETLGIAA

-263 TVLSL
+263 NVLNL
-268 DTVDGTIAKRLII
+268 DTVDDTIAKRLII
-281 LENFNTKANGEAW
+281 LEIFNTKANGEAW

-342 SDKHGG
+342 SDKYGE
-348 DDEAAVV
+348 DEAAVA
-355 QDKLLW
+355 QDKDKLLW
-361 LKERERVSK
+361 VKERERVSK

-416 LAIQSKKSADS
+416 QAIQSKKSADS
-427 FAQTGNM
+427 FAKTGNM
-434 SNIYRTG
+434 SNLYRTG

-453 IANPTGTKNAFPI
+453 IANPTSTKNAFPI
-466 SISKSNWYSPALVE
+466 SISKSNWYSPALAE

-532 AVSKRNPPKKKKG
+532 AVGKRNPPKKKKG
-545 NKADREQDEQSPQ
+545 NKADREQDEQPKQ

-566 RGSNF
+566 RGSNY
-571 PNGIHT
+571 PNGIHST
-577 KKGNIKW
+577 DGKTKW
-584 YFSDDDKFKQPFI
+584 YFRDDDKFKQPFI

-608 DLSSALTQD
+608 DLSTALTQD

-624 SDIAYNINSKHLKPA
+624 SDIAYSIMPKYMKPYPNTA
-639 ESVAIFNHIFSDKL
+639 IIHHSSESNHICLGDNK
-653 NTSCQDR
+653 
-660 DIGYQQLLTIMKD
+660 IGYNDLVDIMED
-673 IPSSERDHYYVSSKN
+673 IPSNERSSHYIDAKN
-688 KHILME
+688 IEALRE
-694 FKKELEATTQ
+694 FKKSLNSIINNEQRLFLFEHLRNNIHSEMQSFDINETPTTQ
-704 DDQKAFLLKYMRNN
+704 DSIINHTTPVELEKIDDIINIGDANN
-718 IQSKEISFDTNV
+718 IHFFK
-730 KSITSDFLLKRITAQ
+730 
-745 ELYELNTIL
+745 TIL
-754 INRPPELSSVARA
+754 IFHS
-767 ILIYRSFSVDLRDTI
+767 
-782 LKGFTSTS
+782 
-790 SMHINICPILP
+790 LP
-801 SSISNESERQIA
+801 SSVRERIISRFTSASTMSFNVCPIHSSSLSSESKRQIA
-813 TKNIWRSKHP
+813 TKNIWRSKR

>member
-8 PELQN
+8 PDLQN
-13 APICSGSLRPKTDV
+13 APICSGSLRPKTNV

-59 SATKRS
+59 SASKRS

-90 PTGKPGPETR
+90 PSGKPGPETR

-135 NPKTVTLQQLRERL
+135 NPKTVTIQQLRERL

-155 SQHFDHGPATIAL
+155 SQHFDHGPATITL
-168 DRNNQLK
+168 DRNHQLK
-175 CPALPANHQP
+175 CPTLPANHQP
-185 SLANYSFADAPNHFA
+185 SPANYSFADAPNHFA
-200 NLPHSLETLGIAA
+200 NLPKPLETLGIAA

-263 TVLSL
+263 NVLHQ
-268 DTVDGTIAKRLII
+268 DTVDDTIAKRLII
-281 LENFNTKANGEAW
+281 LENFNTKTNGEAW

-335 AVRHIHA
+335 AVQHIHA
-342 SDKHGG
+342 SDKHG
-348 DDEAAVV
+348 DDEAVV
-355 QDKLLW
+355 AQGKLLW

-381 PAFAALAFQGTHYAG
+381 PAFAALAFQGTHYTG
-396 LEGTVIDEQT
+396 LEDTVIDERT
-406 GHPIRVPNEA
+406 GHPIRLNAPQSF
-416 LAIQSKKSADS
+416 QSKKSADS
-427 FAQTGNM
+427 FAKTGNM
-434 SNIYRTG
+434 SNLYRTG

-453 IANPTGTKNAFPI
+453 IANPTDTKNAFPV

-480 QERYKTNFDDIEQ
+480 QERYKTTFDDIEQ

-519 LSKYTGRHVDIVV
+519 LSKLNGRHVDIVV
-532 AVSKRNPPKKKKG
+532 AVGKRNPPKKKKG
-545 NKADREQDEQSPQ
+545 NKADREQDEQPPQ

-571 PNGIHT
+571 PNGIHSSNNKT
-577 KKGNIKW
+577 KW
-584 YFSDDDKFKQPFI
+584 YFRDDDKFKQPFI
-597 VIKSVRKHHSI
+597 VIKSVRKQHSF
-608 DLSSALTQD
+608 DLSTALTQD
-617 FKYDDVK
+617 YKYESVK

-639 ESVAIFNHIFSDKL
+639 ESVAIFNHLFSDKL
-653 NTSCQDR
+653 NTPCQDR
-660 DIGYQQLLTIMKD
+660 DIGYQELLTIMKD

-688 KHILME
+688 KHVLVE

-704 DDQKAFLLKYMRNN
+704 DEQKAFLLKYMHN
-718 IQSKEISFDTNV
+718 NV
-730 KSITSDFLLKRITAQ
+730 KSKVIQLDTAKATTELL
-745 ELYELNTIL
+745 LLNHTT
-754 INRPPELSSVARA
+754 PDELSEIRD
-767 ILIYRSFSVDLRDTI
+767 ILNEKFNNDNSLIRTIVIYRSIPINIRDTI

-801 SSISNESERQIA
+801 SSITNESERQIA
-813 TKNIWRSKHP
+813 TKNIWRGKH

>member
-8 PELQN
+8 PEIQHS
-13 APICSGSLRPKTDV
+13 PICSGSLRPKTNV
-27 QKHAHRYCVKSS
+27 QKHAHRYCVKAS

-47 QPDRSDYLTGKK
+47 QPDRRDYLTGKK

-75 SKGFWKAIQCRLGIP
+75 SRGFWKAIQCRLGIIP
-90 PTGKPGPETR
+90 SGVPDPETR

-114 NGVINDRILND
+114 NGLISDELLIDIGLSINDLQID
-125 LGLSANQLRI
+125 
-135 NPKTVTLQQLRERL
+135 PKTVTIQQLRERL
-149 GENYTP
+149 GENHTP

-168 DRNNQLK
+168 DRNYQLK
-175 CPALPANHQP
+175 CPTLPANHQP
-185 SLANYSFADAPNHFA
+185 PLANYSFADAPKHFA
-200 NLPHSLETLGIAA
+200 NLPKPLKTLGIAA
-213 LRGNPLWNAKPESSN
+213 LRGNPLWNAKPETVD

-254 PENYHIERE
+254 PENYHIEQE
-263 TVLSL
+263 NVLHQ
-268 DTVDGTIAKRLII
+268 DTVDDTIAKRLII
-281 LENFNTKANGEAW
+281 LENFNTKTNGKAW
-294 EELVQYAQSDSTEAH
+294 EELVQYAQSDNTEAH

-342 SDKHGG
+342 SDKYGE
-348 DDEAAVV
+348 DEAAVA
-355 QDKLLW
+355 QDKDKLLW
-361 LKERERVSK
+361 VKERERVSK

-416 LAIQSKKSADS
+416 QAIQSKKSADS
-427 FAQTGNM
+427 FAKTGNM
-434 SNIYRTG
+434 SNLYRTG

-453 IANPTGTKNAFPI
+453 IANPTSTKNAFPI
-466 SISKSNWYSPALVE
+466 SISKSNWYSPALAE

-500 NPRQNDKSRKND
+500 NPRQNDKSRPNG

-532 AVSKRNPPKKKKG
+532 AVGKRNPPKKKKG
-545 NKADREQDEQSPQ
+545 NKADREQDEQPKQ

-566 RGSNF
+566 RGSNY
-571 PNGIHT
+571 PNGIHST
-577 KKGNIKW
+577 DGKTKW
-584 YFSDDDKFKQPFI
+584 YFRDDDKFKQPFI

-608 DLSSALTQD
+608 DLSTALTQD

-624 SDIAYNINSKHLKPA
+624 SDIAYSIMPKYMKPYPNTA
-639 ESVAIFNHIFSDKL
+639 IIHHSSESNHICLGDNK
-653 NTSCQDR
+653 
-660 DIGYQQLLTIMKD
+660 IGYNDLVDIMED
-673 IPSSERDHYYVSSKN
+673 IPSNERSSHYIDAKN
-688 KHILME
+688 IEALRE
-694 FKKELEATTQ
+694 FKKSLNSIINNEQRLFLFEHLRNNIHSEMQSFDINETPTTQ
-704 DDQKAFLLKYMRNN
+704 DSIINHTTPVELEKIDDIINIGDANN
-718 IQSKEISFDTNV
+718 IHFFK
-730 KSITSDFLLKRITAQ
+730 
-745 ELYELNTIL
+745 TIL
-754 INRPPELSSVARA
+754 IFHS
-767 ILIYRSFSVDLRDTI
+767 
-782 LKGFTSTS
+782 
-790 SMHINICPILP
+790 LP
-801 SSISNESERQIA
+801 SSVRERIISRFTSASTMSFNVCPIHSSSLSSESKRQIA
-813 TKNIWRSKHP
+813 TKNIWRSKR

>member
-8 PELQN
+8 PDLQN
-13 APICSGSLRPKTDV
+13 APICSGSLRPKTNV
-27 QKHAHRYCVKSS
+27 QKHAHRYCVKAS

-47 QPDRSDYLTGKK
+47 QPDRRDYLTGKK

-75 SKGFWKAIQCRLGIP
+75 STGFWKAIQCRLGITP
-90 PTGKPGPETR
+90 SGVPDPETR

-135 NPKTVTLQQLRERL
+135 NPKIVTIQQLRERL
-149 GENYTP
+149 GENHTP
-155 SQHFDHGPATIAL
+155 SQHFDHGPATITL
-168 DRNNQLK
+168 DRNHQLK
-175 CPALPANHQP
+175 CPTLPANHQP
-185 SLANYSFADAPNHFA
+185 PMANYSFADAPNHFA
-200 NLPHSLETLGIAA
+200 NLPKPLETLGIAA

-254 PENYHIERE
+254 PENYHIEQE
-263 TVLSL
+263 NVLHQ
-268 DTVDGTIAKRLII
+268 DTVDDTIAKRLII
-281 LENFNTKANGEAW
+281 LENFNTKTNGKAW
-294 EELVQYAQSDSTEAH
+294 EELVQYAQSDNTEAH

-342 SDKHGG
+342 SDKYGE
-348 DDEAAVV
+348 DEAAVA
-355 QDKLLW
+355 QDKDKLLW
-361 LKERERVSK
+361 VKERERVSK

-416 LAIQSKKSADS
+416 QAIQSKKSADS
-427 FAQTGNM
+427 FAKTGNM
-434 SNIYRTG
+434 SNLYRTG

-453 IANPTGTKNAFPI
+453 IANPTSTKNAFPI
-466 SISKSNWYSPALVE
+466 SISKSNWYSPALAE

-519 LSKYTGRHVDIVV
+519 LSKLNGRHVDIVV

-545 NKADREQDEQSPQ
+545 NKADREQDGQPPQ

-566 RGSNF
+566 RGSNY

-624 SDIAYNINSKHLKPA
+624 SDIAYSVMPKYMKPYPNT
-639 ESVAIFNHIFSDKL
+639 AIIHHSSDSNHICLGDNK
-653 NTSCQDR
+653 
-660 DIGYQQLLTIMKD
+660 IGYNDLVDIMED
-673 IPSSERDHYYVSSKN
+673 IQSNERSSYYIDDKN
-688 KHILME
+688 IEVLKE
-694 FKKELEATTQ
+694 FKKSLDSITHNEQRTFIFEHL
-704 DDQKAFLLKYMRNN
+704 RNN
-718 IQSKEISFDTNV
+718 IHSEMQSFDIKKTPTTRDSLVNYTTPLELTRIN
-730 KSITSDFLLKRITAQ
+730 SIIDTTDINNIHFFK
-745 ELYELNTIL
+745 TIL
-754 INRPPELSSVARA
+754 IFHS
-767 ILIYRSFSVDLRDTI
+767 
-782 LKGFTSTS
+782 
-790 SMHINICPILP
+790 LP
-801 SSISNESERQIA
+801 SSIRERIIKGFSSPSSMSFNACPIHSSSISSESKRQIA
-813 TKNIWRSKHP
+813 TKNIWRSKR

>member
-8 PELQN
+8 PEIQHS
-13 APICSGSLRPKTDV
+13 PICSGSLRPKTNV
-27 QKHAHRYCVKSS
+27 QKHAHRYCVKAS

-47 QPDRSDYLTGKK
+47 QPDRRDYLTGKK

-75 SKGFWKAIQCRLGIP
+75 SRGFWKAIQCRLGIIP
-90 PTGKPGPETR
+90 SGVPDPETR
-100 RAIMSWQDAHGKPT
+100 RAIMSWQDAHGKLT
-114 NGVINDRILND
+114 NGLISDELLIDIGLSINDLQID
-125 LGLSANQLRI
+125 
-135 NPKTVTLQQLRERL
+135 PKTVTIQQLRERL
-149 GENYTP
+149 GENHTP

-168 DRNNQLK
+168 DRNYQLK
-175 CPALPANHQP
+175 CPTLPANHQP
-185 SLANYSFADAPNHFA
+185 PLANYSFADAPKHFA
-200 NLPHSLETLGIAA
+200 NLPKPLKTLGIAA
-213 LRGNPLWNAKPESSN
+213 LRGNPLWNAKPETVD

-254 PENYHIERE
+254 PENYHIEQE
-263 TVLSL
+263 NVLHQ
-268 DTVDGTIAKRLII
+268 DTVDDTIAKRLII
-281 LENFNTKANGEAW
+281 LENFNTKTNGKAW
-294 EELVQYAQSDSTEAH
+294 EELVQYAQSDNTEAH

-335 AVRHIHA
+335 AVRYIHA
-342 SDKHGG
+342 SDKYGE
-348 DDEAAVV
+348 DEAAVA
-355 QDKLLW
+355 QDKDKLLW

-416 LAIQSKKSADS
+416 QAIQSKKSADS
-427 FAQTGNM
+427 FAKTGNM
-434 SNIYRTG
+434 SNLYRTG

-453 IANPTGTKNAFPI
+453 IANPTGTKNAFPV
-466 SISKSNWYSPALVE
+466 SISKSNWYSPALAE

-500 NPRQNDKSRKND
+500 NPRQNDKSRPNG

-519 LSKYTGRHVDIVV
+519 LSKLNGRHVDIVV
-532 AVSKRNPPKKKKG
+532 DVGKRNPPKKKKG
-545 NKADREQDEQSPQ
+545 NKADRDQDEQPPQ

-597 VIKSVRKHHSI
+597 VIKSVRKHHSF
-608 DLSSALTQD
+608 DLSTALTQD

-624 SDIAYNINSKHLKPA
+624 SDIAYSVMPKYMKPYPNT
-639 ESVAIFNHIFSDKL
+639 AIIHHSSDSNRICLGDNK
-653 NTSCQDR
+653 
-660 DIGYQQLLTIMKD
+660 IGYNDLVDIMED
-673 IPSSERDHYYVSSKN
+673 IQSNERSSYYIDDKN
-688 KHILME
+688 IEVLKE
-694 FKKELEATTQ
+694 FKKSLDSITHNEQRTFIFEHL
-704 DDQKAFLLKYMRNN
+704 RNN
-718 IQSKEISFDTNV
+718 IHSEMQSFDIKKTPTTRDSLVNYTTPLELTRIN
-730 KSITSDFLLKRITAQ
+730 SIIDTTDINNIHFFK
-745 ELYELNTIL
+745 TIL
-754 INRPPELSSVARA
+754 IFHS
-767 ILIYRSFSVDLRDTI
+767 
-782 LKGFTSTS
+782 
-790 SMHINICPILP
+790 LP
-801 SSISNESERQIA
+801 SSIRERIIKGFSSPSSMSFNACPIHSSSISSESKQQIA
-813 TKNIWRSKHP
+813 TKNIWRSKR

>member
-13 APICSGSLRPKTDV
+13 APICSGSLRPKTSV

-39 SQPNQCSS
+39 RPPIECSS
-47 QPDRSDYLTGKK
+47 QPTRSDY
-59 SATKRS
+59 S
-65 ADKANEKKRY
+65 
-75 SKGFWKAIQCRLGIP
+75 
-90 PTGKPGPETR
+90 
-100 RAIMSWQDAHGKPT
+100 
-114 NGVINDRILND
+114 
-125 LGLSANQLRI
+125 
-135 NPKTVTLQQLRERL
+135 
-149 GENYTP
+149 
-155 SQHFDHGPATIAL
+155 
-168 DRNNQLK
+168 
-175 CPALPANHQP
+175 
-185 SLANYSFADAPNHFA
+185 
-200 NLPHSLETLGIAA
+200 NLPKPLKTLGIAA
-213 LRGNPLWNAKPESSN
+213 LRGNPLWNAKPESLN

-263 TVLSL
+263 NVLHQ
-268 DTVDGTIAKRLII
+268 DTVDDTIAKRLII
-281 LENFNTKANGEAW
+281 LVNFNTKTNGEAW

-348 DDEAAVV
+348 DKAAVA
-355 QDKLLW
+355 QDKDKLLW
-361 LKERERVSK
+361 VKERERVSK

-416 LAIQSKKSADS
+416 QAIQSKKSADS
-427 FAQTGNM
+427 FAKTGNM
-434 SNIYRTG
+434 SNLYRTG

-453 IANPTGTKNAFPI
+453 IANPTSTKNAFPI
-466 SISKSNWYSPALVE
+466 SISKSNWYSPALAE

-532 AVSKRNPPKKKKG
+532 AVGKRNPPKKKKG
-545 NKADREQDEQSPQ
+545 NKADREQDEQPKQ

-566 RGSNF
+566 RGSNY
-571 PNGIHT
+571 PNGIHST
-577 KKGNIKW
+577 DGKTKW
-584 YFSDDDKFKQPFI
+584 YFRDDDKFKQPFI

-608 DLSSALTQD
+608 DLSTALTQD

-624 SDIAYNINSKHLKPA
+624 SDIAYSIMPKYMKPYPNTA
-639 ESVAIFNHIFSDKL
+639 IIHHSSESNHICLGDNK
-653 NTSCQDR
+653 
-660 DIGYQQLLTIMKD
+660 IGYNDLVDIMED
-673 IPSSERDHYYVSSKN
+673 IPSNERSSHYIDAKN
-688 KHILME
+688 IEALRE
-694 FKKELEATTQ
+694 FKKSLNSIINNEQRLFLFEHLRNNIHSEMQSFDINETPTTQ
-704 DDQKAFLLKYMRNN
+704 DSIINHTTPVELEKIDDIINIGDANN
-718 IQSKEISFDTNV
+718 IHFFK
-730 KSITSDFLLKRITAQ
+730 
-745 ELYELNTIL
+745 TIL
-754 INRPPELSSVARA
+754 IFHS
-767 ILIYRSFSVDLRDTI
+767 
-782 LKGFTSTS
+782 
-790 SMHINICPILP
+790 LP
-801 SSISNESERQIA
+801 SSVRERIISRFTSASTMSFNVCPIHSSSLSSESKRQIA
-813 TKNIWRSKHP
+813 TKNIWRSKR

>member
-8 PELQN
+8 PDLQN
-13 APICSGSLRPKTDV
+13 APICSGSLRPKTNV

-90 PTGKPGPETR
+90 PTGTPGPETR

-135 NPKTVTLQQLRERL
+135 NPKTVTIQQLRERL

-155 SQHFDHGPATIAL
+155 SQHFDHGPATITL
-168 DRNNQLK
+168 DRNHQLK
-175 CPALPANHQP
+175 CPTLPANHQP
-185 SLANYSFADAPNHFA
+185 PMANYSFADAPNHFA
-200 NLPHSLETLGIAA
+200 NLPKPLETLGIAA

-263 TVLSL
+263 NVLNL
-268 DTVDGTIAKRLII
+268 DTVDDTIAKRLII
-281 LENFNTKANGEAW
+281 LEIFNTKANGEAW

-342 SDKHGG
+342 SDKYGE
-348 DDEAAVV
+348 DEAAVA
-355 QDKLLW
+355 QDKDKLLW
-361 LKERERVSK
+361 VKERERVSK

-416 LAIQSKKSADS
+416 QAIQSKKSADS
-427 FAQTGNM
+427 FAKTGNM
-434 SNIYRTG
+434 SNLYRTG

-453 IANPTGTKNAFPI
+453 IANPTSTKNAFPI
-466 SISKSNWYSPALVE
+466 SISKSNWYSPALAE

-532 AVSKRNPPKKKKG
+532 AVGKRNPPKKKKG
-545 NKADREQDEQSPQ
+545 NKADREQDEQPKQ

-566 RGSNF
+566 RGSNY
-571 PNGIHT
+571 PNGIHST
-577 KKGNIKW
+577 DGKTKW
-584 YFSDDDKFKQPFI
+584 YFRDDDKFKQPFI

-608 DLSSALTQD
+608 DLSTALTQD

-624 SDIAYNINSKHLKPA
+624 SDIAYSIMPKYMKPYPNTA
-639 ESVAIFNHIFSDKL
+639 IIHHSSESNHICLGDNK
-653 NTSCQDR
+653 
-660 DIGYQQLLTIMKD
+660 IGYNDLVDIMED
-673 IPSSERDHYYVSSKN
+673 IPSNERSSHYIDAKN
-688 KHILME
+688 IEALRE
-694 FKKELEATTQ
+694 FKKSLNSIINNEQRLFLFEHLRNNIHSEMQSFDINETPTTQ
-704 DDQKAFLLKYMRNN
+704 DSIINHTTPVELEKIDDIINIGDANN
-718 IQSKEISFDTNV
+718 IHFFK
-730 KSITSDFLLKRITAQ
+730 
-745 ELYELNTIL
+745 TIL
-754 INRPPELSSVARA
+754 IFHS
-767 ILIYRSFSVDLRDTI
+767 
-782 LKGFTSTS
+782 
-790 SMHINICPILP
+790 LP
-801 SSISNESERQIA
+801 SSVRERIISRFTSASTMSFNVCPIHSSSLSSESKRQIA
-813 TKNIWRSKHP
+813 TKNIWRSKR

>member
-8 PELQN
+8 PEIQHS
-13 APICSGSLRPKTDV
+13 PICSGSLRPKTNV
-27 QKHAHRYCVKSS
+27 QKHAHRYCVKAS

-47 QPDRSDYLTGKK
+47 QPDRRDYLTGKK

-65 ADKANEKKRY
+65 ADKANEKKCY
-75 SKGFWKAIQCRLGIP
+75 SRGFWKAIQCRLGIIP
-90 PTGKPGPETR
+90 SGVPDPETR

-114 NGVINDRILND
+114 NGLISDELLIDIGLSINDLQID
-125 LGLSANQLRI
+125 
-135 NPKTVTLQQLRERL
+135 PKTVTIQQLRERL
-149 GENYTP
+149 GENHTP

-168 DRNNQLK
+168 DRNYQLK
-175 CPALPANHQP
+175 CPTLPANHQP
-185 SLANYSFADAPNHFA
+185 PLANYSFADAPKHFA
-200 NLPHSLETLGIAA
+200 NLPKPLKTLGIAA
-213 LRGNPLWNAKPESSN
+213 LRGNPLWNAKPETVD

-263 TVLSL
+263 NVLNL
-268 DTVDGTIAKRLII
+268 DTVDDTIAKRLII
-281 LENFNTKANGEAW
+281 LEIFNTKANGEAW

-342 SDKHGG
+342 SDKYGE
-348 DDEAAVV
+348 DEAAVA
-355 QDKLLW
+355 QDKDKLLW
-361 LKERERVSK
+361 VKERERVSK

-416 LAIQSKKSADS
+416 QAIQSKKSADS
-427 FAQTGNM
+427 FAKTGNM
-434 SNIYRTG
+434 SNLYRTG

-453 IANPTGTKNAFPI
+453 IANPTSTKNAFPV
-466 SISKSNWYSPALVE
+466 SISKSNWYSPALAE

-532 AVSKRNPPKKKKG
+532 AVGKRNPPKKKKG
-545 NKADREQDEQSPQ
+545 NKADREQDEQPKQ

-566 RGSNF
+566 RGSNY
-571 PNGIHT
+571 PNGIHST
-577 KKGNIKW
+577 DGKTKW
-584 YFSDDDKFKQPFI
+584 YFRDDDKFKQPFI

-608 DLSSALTQD
+608 DLSTALTQD

-624 SDIAYNINSKHLKPA
+624 SDIAYSIMPKYMKPYPNTA
-639 ESVAIFNHIFSDKL
+639 IIHHSSESNHICLGDNK
-653 NTSCQDR
+653 
-660 DIGYQQLLTIMKD
+660 IGYNDLVDIMED
-673 IPSSERDHYYVSSKN
+673 IPSNERSSHYIDAKN
-688 KHILME
+688 IEALRE
-694 FKKELEATTQ
+694 FKKSLNSIINNEQRLFLFEHLRNNIHSEMQSFDINETPTTQ
-704 DDQKAFLLKYMRNN
+704 DSIINHTTPVELEKIDDIINIGDANN
-718 IQSKEISFDTNV
+718 IHFFK
-730 KSITSDFLLKRITAQ
+730 
-745 ELYELNTIL
+745 TIL
-754 INRPPELSSVARA
+754 IFHS
-767 ILIYRSFSVDLRDTI
+767 
-782 LKGFTSTS
+782 
-790 SMHINICPILP
+790 LP
-801 SSISNESERQIA
+801 SSVRERIISRFTSASTMSFNVCPIHSSSLSSESKRQIA
-813 TKNIWRSKHP
+813 TKNIWRSKR

>member
-8 PELQN
+8 PDLQN
-13 APICSGSLRPKTDV
+13 APICSGSLRPKTNV

-90 PTGKPGPETR
+90 PTGTPGPETR

-135 NPKTVTLQQLRERL
+135 NPKTVTIQQLRERL

-155 SQHFDHGPATIAL
+155 SQHFDHGPATITL
-168 DRNNQLK
+168 DRNHQLK
-175 CPALPANHQP
+175 CPTLPANHQP
-185 SLANYSFADAPNHFA
+185 PMANYSFADAPNHFA
-200 NLPHSLETLGIAA
+200 NLPKPLETLGIAA

-263 TVLSL
+263 NVLNL
-268 DTVDGTIAKRLII
+268 DTVDDTIAKRLII
-281 LENFNTKANGEAW
+281 LEIFNTKANGEAW

-342 SDKHGG
+342 SDKYGE
-348 DDEAAVV
+348 DEAAVA
-355 QDKLLW
+355 QDKDKLLW
-361 LKERERVSK
+361 VKERERVSK

-416 LAIQSKKSADS
+416 QAIQSKKSADS
-427 FAQTGNM
+427 FAKTGNM
-434 SNIYRTG
+434 SNLYRTG

-453 IANPTGTKNAFPI
+453 IANPTSTKNAFPI
-466 SISKSNWYSPALVE
+466 SISKSNWYSPALAE

-532 AVSKRNPPKKKKG
+532 AVGKRNPPKKKKG
-545 NKADREQDEQSPQ
+545 NKADREQDEQPPQ

-624 SDIAYNINSKHLKPA
+624 SDIAYSVMPKYMKPYPNT
-639 ESVAIFNHIFSDKL
+639 AIIHHSSDSNRICLGDNK
-653 NTSCQDR
+653 
-660 DIGYQQLLTIMKD
+660 IGYNDLVDIMED
-673 IPSSERDHYYVSSKN
+673 IQSNERSSYYIDDKN
-688 KHILME
+688 IEVLKE
-694 FKKELEATTQ
+694 FKKSLDSITHNEQRTFIFEHL
-704 DDQKAFLLKYMRNN
+704 RNN
-718 IQSKEISFDTNV
+718 IHSEMQSFDIKKTPTTRDSLVNYTTPLELTRIN
-730 KSITSDFLLKRITAQ
+730 SIIDTTDINNIHFFK
-745 ELYELNTIL
+745 TIL
-754 INRPPELSSVARA
+754 IFHS
-767 ILIYRSFSVDLRDTI
+767 
-782 LKGFTSTS
+782 
-790 SMHINICPILP
+790 LP
-801 SSISNESERQIA
+801 SSIRERIIKGFSSPSSMSFNACPIHSSSISSESKQQIA
-813 TKNIWRSKHP
+813 TKNIWRSKR